1 MDNPPNNNLDGLGEI
16 TGILALG
23 LQRLNARKSSLISL
37 ANRDSPLDFNPGS
50 PGDVPRKHE
59 EIDT

>member
-1 MDNPPNNNLDGLGEI
+1 MDNPPNNNLDSLGEI